1 MKDRRLLW
9 LSIGLG
15 TVFWLCDAAVD
26 VWLFEQQRHFLAE
39 VFTSEPEEVRLRL
52 VVWGLFAFIGY
63 YGQRLITALQTARDE
78 LQQRVQER
86 TQELEAT
93 NIALSEEIAERKQ
106 TEAALKTMSRT
117 VQASQEEER
126 QRIARELHDEVGQTL
141 TMIKLNLQLV
151 QDKVPE
157 AETDAHLQE
166 GLVLTDQT
174 LEKVRDVALD
184 LRPSML
190 DDLGLVPTLR
200 WYADRHAQSSG
211 VTLTFQSDGVAD
223 HAIPPDIATACF
235 RIVQEALTNIA
246 RHARAHQVRIEL
258 GIHAD
263 GLHCT
268 IQDDGVGFNVTHAR
282 EAAIQGSSI
291 GVLSMQER
299 AELAGGSLNIVSA
312 LQEGSAV
319 CARFPL

>member
-1 MKDRRLLW
+1 MKERRLLW

-26 VWLFEQQRHFLAE
+26 VWLFERQRHFLAE

-52 VVWGLFAFIGY
+52 MVWGLFAVIGY

-78 LQQRVQER
+78 LQQRVRER

-106 TEAALKTMSRT
+106 TEAALKIMSRT

-151 QDKVPE
+151 QDKVLE
-157 AETDAHLQE
+157 AETNAHLQE
-166 GLVLTDQT
+166 SLALTDQT
-174 LEKVRDVALD
+174 LGKVRAVALD

-211 VTLTFQSDGVAD
+211 VALSFLSDGVAD
-223 HAIPPDIATACF
+223 HDIPPDIATACF

-246 RHARAHQVRIEL
+246 RHARAQKVSIEL

-282 EAAIQGSSI
+282 EAAIRGRSI

-299 AELAGGSLNIVSA
+299 AELAGGGLNIVSA
-312 LQEGSAV
+312 PQEGTEV

>member
-52 VVWGLFAFIGY
+52 VVWGLFAVIGY

-86 TQELEAT
+86 TQELEVT
-93 NIALSEEIAERKQ
+93 NIALSEEVAERKQ
-106 TEAALKTMSRT
+106 TEAALKTLSRT

-151 QDKVPE
+151 QDNVPG
-157 AETDAHLQE
+157 AETNAY
-166 GLVLTDQT
+166 LTGESCPD
-174 LEKVRDVALD
+174 R
-184 LRPSML
+184 SN
-190 DDLGLVPTLR
+190 LGKSAGRCAGP
-200 WYADRHAQSSG
+200 AS
-211 VTLTFQSDGVAD
+211 
-223 HAIPPDIATACF
+223 
-235 RIVQEALTNIA
+235 
-246 RHARAHQVRIEL
+246 
-258 GIHAD
+258 IHA
-263 GLHCT
+263 GRPWPCPY
-268 IQDDGVGFNVTHAR
+268 
-282 EAAIQGSSI
+282 AAVVCRPACPEQWDCSR
-291 GVLSMQER
+291 LSER
-299 AELAGGSLNIVSA
+299 WSGGPRHLAGYCHRVFSDCPGK
-312 LQEGSAV
+312 
-319 CARFPL
+319 P

>member
-1 MKDRRLLW
+1 MP
-9 LSIGLG
+9 
-15 TVFWLCDAAVD
+15 T
-26 VWLFEQQRHFLAE
+26 
-39 VFTSEPEEVRLRL
+39 
-52 VVWGLFAFIGY
+52 
-63 YGQRLITALQTARDE
+63 
-78 LQQRVQER
+78 
-86 TQELEAT
+86 
-93 NIALSEEIAERKQ
+93 
-106 TEAALKTMSRT
+106 
-117 VQASQEEER
+117 
-126 QRIARELHDEVGQTL
+126 
-141 TMIKLNLQLV
+141 
-151 QDKVPE
+151 
-157 AETDAHLQE
+157 LQE

-312 LQEGSAV
+312 LQEGSEV